1 MEYAQLALGFLLA
14 ASILPGS
21 ERSWTRSF
29 PFRKLR
35 LALGFGLLGFSWGTS
50 RELDIIL
57 QEIARGKY
65 LQPQPSSWL
74 VQLLAPREYASG
86 VQGRSWLRPSCL
98 GGATMSG

>member
-14 ASILPGS
+14 ASTLSGS
-21 ERSWTRSF
+21 ERPWTRSF

-57 QEIARGKY
+57 
-65 LQPQPSSWL
+65 
-74 VQLLAPREYASG
+74 
-86 VQGRSWLRPSCL
+86 
-98 GGATMSG
+98 